1 MIEHGKTKRQEIK
14 MLNRK
19 LLEIS
24 GVLNVE
30 SFDSEEF
37 LLETECGFLTITG
50 QNLHIKNLNLEQGL
64 VAIEGT
70 DQHDRLYRLRYG
82 QNKSKGC
89 QVSCS
94 SEPGHPILYD
104 GIDAGGGLM
113 IGVVYDTAG
122 SPVYSFVS
130 PAGRRLD

>member
-1 MIEHGKTKRQEIK
+1 MIKGGVHAMIDQVKNKRQEIK

-50 QNLHIKNLNLEQGL
+50 QNLHIKNLTLEQGL

-70 DQHDRLYRLRYG
+70 VNTMAYLDAAN
-82 QNKSKGC
+82 QNKTKSLLGK
-89 QVSCS
+89 
-94 SEPGHPILYD
+94 L
-104 GIDAGGGLM
+104 
-113 IGVVYDTAG
+113 
-122 SPVYSFVS
+122 FK
-130 PAGRRLD
+130 

>member
-1 MIEHGKTKRQEIK
+1 MVEQITKTKRQEIK

-24 GVLNVE
+24 GVVNVD

-37 LLETECGFLTITG
+37 LLETECGFLNVAG

-70 DQHDRLYRLRYG
+70 VHSLRYLDG
-82 QNKSKGC
+82 SSREKTKGML
-89 QVSCS
+89 
-94 SEPGHPILYD
+94 GKL
-104 GIDAGGGLM
+104 
-113 IGVVYDTAG
+113 
-122 SPVYSFVS
+122 F
-130 PAGRRLD
+130 R

>member
-1 MIEHGKTKRQEIK
+1 MIDHGKTKRQEIK

-70 DQHDRLYRLRYG
+70 VNTTAYLDSGG
-82 QNKSKGC
+82 QNKSKGFL
-89 QVSCS
+89 
-94 SEPGHPILYD
+94 GKL
-104 GIDAGGGLM
+104 
-113 IGVVYDTAG
+113 
-122 SPVYSFVS
+122 FK
-130 PAGRRLD
+130 